1 MKRFNYSKR
10 CAVCGEM
17 FQSLRSDAV
26 TCSPAC
32 RAKKSRGVRSGQ
44 GRGWYAVSPSCRE
57 MADAIKGRVSKK
69 TFSYLE
75 KVLSDHGAIAA
86 EWAIAA
92 IWNAMQDY
100 KYGQVQE

>member
-1 MKRFNYSKR
+1 
-10 CAVCGEM
+10 
-17 FQSLRSDAV
+17 
-26 TCSPAC
+26 
-32 RAKKSRGVRSGQ
+32 
-44 GRGWYAVSPSCRE
+44 